1 MNILTHPLYGIS
13 TLTAGVISILLS
25 IRVFTCT
32 TNLRAFLTYNI
43 SIIIFIGNTLFQE
56 LIATGAGNI
65 FGSFFSCYPIAA
77 SVSRS
82 SVQDS
87 AGGKT
92 QVMITT
98 VDKYYQYFL

>member
-1 MNILTHPLYGIS
+1 MINVDSAFTIFKHNVFHFEKILTQKLTLSVVFKCIELY
-13 TLTAGVISILLS
+13 L
-25 IRVFTCT
+25 
-32 TNLRAFLTYNI
+32 
-43 SIIIFIGNTLFQE
+43 QE
-56 LIATGAGNI
+56 LIATGAANI

-92 QVMITT
+92 QVMSMQNDGLSTF
-98 VDKYYQYFL
+98 K